1 MIIEQILTN
10 CLSQMSYFIES
21 NGEAIIID
29 PLREIE
35 PYISR
40 AKKSNA
46 KIKYI
51 FETHFHADFIS
62 GHLPLSKHTGAQI
75 VFGPMAIPKFDC
87 IVLNDSEELTV
98 GNLKIVALHTP
109 GHTMESTCYL
119 LKDENGKN
127 HSLFTGDT
135 LFLGDV
141 GRPDLAQKSK
151 QKLSEKY
158 LAKLLYRSLRDK
170 IFPLEDNVVIY
181 PSHGFGSACGKKIS
195 KKTMAFLGD
204 EKKTNYA
211 LNPNISENEFVNELV
226 TGLEKPPKYFPSNVK
241 MNMEGCQKT
250 SKVIAD
256 GLKSLSVDEFENL
269 SKRKDVTILDVRDK
283 NEFASGHIPNSLFI
297 GIDGMFAPWV
307 GTVIEE
313 ISTPLLLVIP
323 KGREKETI
331 KRLARVGFDNTLGYL
346 NDGFESWKN
355 AGKKTNYINTIS
367 PNIFKEESKKKL
379 LKVYDVRKPFEFNSS
394 HLENSINV
402 PLNNLNQNIK
412 DSEKENE
419 LFLHCQT
426 GYRSMIAS
434 SLLKIKGY
442 KNVNDI
448 DGGFVALKSFGIKT
462 LSSKN
467 LVNQNS

>member
-1 MIIEQILTN
+1 
-10 CLSQMSYFIES
+10 MSYYIES

-40 AKKSNA
+40 AKKTNA

-62 GHLPLSKHTGAQI
+62 GHLPLSEHTGAPI
-75 VFGPMAIPKFDC
+75 VFGPLAKPKFDC
-87 IVLNDSEELTV
+87 MILNDSEELNI

-119 LKDENGKN
+119 LKDGNGKN

-151 QKLSEKY
+151 NRFSEKY
-158 LAKLLYRSLRDK
+158 LARLLYKSLRDK
-170 IFPLEDNVVIY
+170 IFPLEDNIIIY

-195 KKTMAFLGD
+195 KKTMALLGD

-211 LNPNISENEFVNELV
+211 LNPDISENEFVNELV

-241 MNMEGCQKT
+241 MNIEGCQKT
-250 SKVIAD
+250 SKVIAN
-256 GLKSLSVDEFENL
+256 GLNPLSVDEFENL
-269 SKRKDVTILDVRDK
+269 CKSRDVIILDVRDK

-297 GIDGMFAPWV
+297 GIDGMFAPWA
-307 GTVIEE
+307 GTVIQE
-313 ISTPLLLVIP
+313 ISTPLLLIIP

-346 NDGFESWKN
+346 KGGFTSWKD
-355 AGKKTNYINTIS
+355 AGKKIDYINTIS
-367 PNIFKEESKKKL
+367 PNKFEEKSKKKSL
-379 LKVYDVRKPFEFNSS
+379 RVYDVRKPFEFNTS
-394 HLENSINV
+394 HLKNSINI
-402 PLNNLNQNIK
+402 PLNNLNKKIK
-412 DSEKENE
+412 ESEKENE

-448 DGGFVALKSFGIKT
+448 NGGFVALKSYGIKT
-462 LSSKN
+462 FSSKN

>member
-1 MIIEQILTN
+1 MVVEQILTK
-10 CLSQMSYFIES
+10 CLSQMSYYIES
-21 NGEAIIID
+21 NGEAVIID

-35 PYISR
+35 PYITR
-40 AKKSNA
+40 ANEKNV

-62 GHLPLSKHTGAQI
+62 GHLPLSKHTGAPI
-75 VFGPMAIPKFDC
+75 VFGPTANPKFDC
-87 IVLNDSEELTV
+87 MILNDSEELKI

-151 QKLSEKY
+151 NGFSEKY
-158 LAKLLYRSLRDK
+158 FARLLYKSLRDK
-170 IFPLEDNVVIY
+170 IFPLEDNVIIY

-195 KKTMAFLGD
+195 KKTMALLGD
-204 EKKTNYA
+204 ERKTNYA

-241 MNMEGCQKT
+241 MNVEGCIKT
-250 SKVIAD
+250 SKVIAN
-256 GLKSLSVDEFENL
+256 GLNPLSVDEFENL
-269 SKRKDVTILDVRDK
+269 SKNKDVIILDVRDK
-283 NEFASGHIPNSLFI
+283 KHFALGHIPNSLFI

-307 GTVIEE
+307 GTIIEE
-313 ISTPLLLVIP
+313 ISTPLLLIIP

-346 NDGFESWKN
+346 DGGFASWKK
-355 AGKKTNYINTIS
+355 AGKKIDFVNTIS
-367 PNIFKEESKKKL
+367 PNDFEKKSKNKA
-379 LKVYDVRKPFEFNSS
+379 LKVYDVRKPSEFNTS
-394 HLENSINV
+394 HLKNSINV
-402 PLNNLNQNIK
+402 PLNNFNQNIN

-434 SLLKIKGY
+434 SLLKIKGF
-442 KNVNDI
+442 NHVIDI
-448 DGGFVALKSFGIKT
+448 SEGFLGLKSRGI
-462 LSSKN
+462 
-467 LVNQNS
+467 

>member
-462 LSSKN
+462 LS
-467 LVNQNS
+467 

>member
-394 HLENSINV
+394 HLENSINI

-462 LSSKN
+462 LSSKI
-467 LVNQNS
+467 

>member
-1 MIIEQILTN
+1 
-10 CLSQMSYFIES
+10 MSYYIES

-40 AKKSNA
+40 AKKTNA

-62 GHLPLSKHTGAQI
+62 GHLPLSEHTGAPI
-75 VFGPMAIPKFDC
+75 VFGPLAKPKFDC
-87 IVLNDSEELTV
+87 MILNDSEELNI

-151 QKLSEKY
+151 NGFSKKY
-158 LAKLLYRSLRDK
+158 LARLLYKSLRDK
-170 IFPLEDNVVIY
+170 IFPLEDNIIIY

-195 KKTMAFLGD
+195 KKTMALLGD

-211 LNPNISENEFVNELV
+211 LNPDISENEFVNELV

-241 MNMEGCQKT
+241 MNIEGCQKT
-250 SKVIAD
+250 SKVIAN
-256 GLKSLSVDEFENL
+256 GLNPLSVDEFENL
-269 SKRKDVTILDVRDK
+269 CKSRDVIILDVRDK

-297 GIDGMFAPWV
+297 GIDGMFAPWA

-313 ISTPLLLVIP
+313 ISTPLLLIIP
-323 KGREKETI
+323 MGREKETI

-346 NDGFESWKN
+346 KGGFTSWKD
-355 AGKKTNYINTIS
+355 AGKKIDYINTIS
-367 PNIFKEESKKKL
+367 PNKFEEKSKKKSL
-379 LKVYDVRKPFEFNSS
+379 RVYDVRKPFEFNTS
-394 HLENSINV
+394 HLKNSINI
-402 PLNNLNQNIK
+402 PLNNLNKKIK
-412 DSEKENE
+412 ESEKENE

-448 DGGFVALKSFGIKT
+448 DGGFVALKSYGIKT
-462 LSSKN
+462 FSSKI

>member
-158 LAKLLYRSLRDK
+158 LAKLLYKSLRDK

-211 LNPNISENEFVNELV
+211 LNPDISENEFVNELV

-346 NDGFESWKN
+346 DDGFESWKN

-394 HLENSINV
+394 HLENSINI

-462 LSSKN
+462 LSSKI
-467 LVNQNS
+467 

>member
-1 MIIEQILTN
+1 MLIEQILTR
-10 CLSQMSYFIES
+10 CLSQMSYYIES

-40 AKKSNA
+40 TKKNNV

-62 GHLPLSKHTGAQI
+62 GHLPLSEHTGAPI
-75 VFGPMAIPKFDC
+75 VFGPLANPKFDC
-87 IVLNDSEELTV
+87 LILNDSEELNI

-135 LFLGDV
+135 LFIGDV

-151 QKLSEKY
+151 NGFSKKY
-158 LAKLLYRSLRDK
+158 FAKLLYKSLRDK
-170 IFPLEDNVVIY
+170 IFPLEDNVIIY

-195 KKTMAFLGD
+195 KKTMALLGD

-211 LNPNISENEFVNELV
+211 LNPDISENEFVNELF

-241 MNMEGCQKT
+241 MNIEGCQKT
-250 SKVIAD
+250 SKVIAN
-256 GLKSLSVDEFENL
+256 GLKPLSVDEFENL
-269 SKRKDVTILDVRDK
+269 SKSKDVIILDVRDK
-283 NEFASGHIPNSLFI
+283 NDFASGHIPNSLFI
-297 GIDGMFAPWV
+297 GIDGMFAPWA

-313 ISTPLLLVIP
+313 ISTPLLLIIP

-346 NDGFESWKN
+346 NGGFTSWKD
-355 AGKKTNYINTIS
+355 AGKKIDYINTIS
-367 PNIFKEESKKKL
+367 PNKFEEKSKKKSL
-379 LKVYDVRKPFEFNSS
+379 RVYDVRKPLEFNTC
-394 HLENSINV
+394 HLKNSINI
-402 PLNNLNQNIK
+402 PLNNLNQKIN

-448 DGGFVALKSFGIKT
+448 DGGFVALKSYGIKT
-462 LSSKN
+462 FSSKN
-467 LVNQNS
+467 LVN

>member
-1 MIIEQILTN
+1 MVTLVGQIL
-10 CLSQMSYFIES
+10 LKSQKKK
-21 NGEAIIID
+21 
-29 PLREIE
+29 
-35 PYISR
+35 IS
-40 AKKSNA
+40 K
-46 KIKYI
+46 
-51 FETHFHADFIS
+51 
-62 GHLPLSKHTGAQI
+62 
-75 VFGPMAIPKFDC
+75 
-87 IVLNDSEELTV
+87 
-98 GNLKIVALHTP
+98 
-109 GHTMESTCYL
+109 
-119 LKDENGKN
+119 
-127 HSLFTGDT
+127 
-135 LFLGDV
+135 
-141 GRPDLAQKSK
+141 
-151 QKLSEKY
+151 KY
-158 LAKLLYRSLRDK
+158 LAKLLYKSLRDK
-170 IFPLEDNVVIY
+170 IFPLEDNIVIY

-195 KKTMAFLGD
+195 KKTMALLGD

-211 LNPNISENEFVNELV
+211 LNPDISENKFVNELV

-241 MNMEGCQKT
+241 MNMEGYQKT
-250 SKVIAD
+250 TKVIAD

-269 SKRKDVTILDVRDK
+269 SKRKEVTILDVRDK

-307 GTVIEE
+307 GTVIGE
-313 ISTPLLLVIP
+313 ISTPLLLVTP

-367 PNIFKEESKKKL
+367 PNIFNEKSKKKL
-379 LKVYDVRKPFEFNSS
+379 LKIYDVRKPFEFYSS
-394 HLENSINV
+394 RLENSINV

-412 DSEKENE
+412 ESEKENE

-462 LSSKN
+462 LSSKI
-467 LVNQNS
+467 

>member
-87 IVLNDSEELTV
+87 MVLNDSEELTV

-462 LSSKN
+462 LSSKI
-467 LVNQNS
+467 

>member
-211 LNPNISENEFVNELV
+211 LNPDISENEFVNELV

-394 HLENSINV
+394 HLENSINI

-462 LSSKN
+462 LSSKI
-467 LVNQNS
+467 

>member
-1 MIIEQILTN
+1 
-10 CLSQMSYFIES
+10 MSYFIES

-379 LKVYDVRKPFEFNSS
+379 LKVYDVRKPF
-394 HLENSINV
+394 
-402 PLNNLNQNIK
+402 
-412 DSEKENE
+412 
-419 LFLHCQT
+419 
-426 GYRSMIAS
+426 
-434 SLLKIKGY
+434 
-442 KNVNDI
+442 
-448 DGGFVALKSFGIKT
+448 
-462 LSSKN
+462 
-467 LVNQNS
+467 

>member
-1 MIIEQILTN
+1 MLIEQILTK
-10 CLSQMSYFIES
+10 CLSQMSYYIES
-21 NGEAIIID
+21 NGEALVID

-40 AKKSNA
+40 AKKTNS

-62 GHLPLSKHTGAQI
+62 GHLSLSEHTGAPI
-75 VFGPMAIPKFDC
+75 VFGPLADPKYDFM
-87 IVLNDSEELTV
+87 ILNDSEELRI
-98 GNLKIVALHTP
+98 GNLKIIALHTP

-151 QKLSEKY
+151 NGYSEKY
-158 LAKLLYRSLRDK
+158 LARLLYKSLRDK
-170 IFPLEDNVVIY
+170 IFPLEDNVIIY

-195 KKTMAFLGD
+195 KKTMALLGD

-211 LNPNISENEFVNELV
+211 LNPNISENEFINELI

-241 MNMEGCQKT
+241 MNVEGYQKT

-256 GLKSLSVDEFENL
+256 GLKPLGVDEFENL
-269 SKRKDVTILDVRDK
+269 SKSRDVIILDVRDK
-283 NEFASGHIPNSLFI
+283 NKFASGHIPNSLFI
-297 GIDGMFAPWV
+297 GIDGMFAPWA

-313 ISTPLLLVIP
+313 ISTPLLLIIP

-346 NDGFESWKN
+346 NGGFKSWKN
-355 AGKKTNYINTIS
+355 AGKKIDHINTIS
-367 PNIFKEESKKKL
+367 PNNFEEKSKKKSI
-379 LKVYDVRKPFEFNSS
+379 KVYDVRKPFEFKNS
-394 HLENSINV
+394 HLKNSINI

-412 DSEKENE
+412 DFEKENE

-434 SLLKIKGY
+434 SLLKIKGC

-448 DGGFVALKSFGIKT
+448 DGGIMALKSFGIKT
-462 LSSKN
+462 FSSKI
-467 LVNQNS
+467 LVN

>member
-40 AKKSNA
+40 AKKYNA

-158 LAKLLYRSLRDK
+158 LAKLLYKSLRDK

-211 LNPNISENEFVNELV
+211 LNPDISENEFVNELV

-331 KRLARVGFDNTLGYL
+331 KRLARIGFDNTLGYL

-462 LSSKN
+462 LSSKI
-467 LVNQNS
+467 

>member
-1 MIIEQILTN
+1 
-10 CLSQMSYFIES
+10 MSYFIES

-211 LNPNISENEFVNELV
+211 LNPDISENEFVNELV

-346 NDGFESWKN
+346 DDGFESWKN

-394 HLENSINV
+394 HLENSINI

-462 LSSKN
+462 LSSKI
-467 LVNQNS
+467 

>member
-1 MIIEQILTN
+1 MLIEQILTK
-10 CLSQMSYFIES
+10 CLSQMSYYIES

-40 AKKSNA
+40 AKKTNA

-62 GHLPLSKHTGAQI
+62 GHLPLSEHTGAPI
-75 VFGPMAIPKFDC
+75 VFGPLAKPKFDC
-87 IVLNDSEELTV
+87 MILNDSEELNI

-151 QKLSEKY
+151 NGFSEKY
-158 LAKLLYRSLRDK
+158 LARLLYKSLRDK
-170 IFPLEDNVVIY
+170 IFPLEDNIIIY

-195 KKTMAFLGD
+195 KKTMALLGD

-211 LNPNISENEFVNELV
+211 LNPDISENEFVNELV

-241 MNMEGCQKT
+241 MNIEGCQKT
-250 SKVIAD
+250 SKVIAN
-256 GLKSLSVDEFENL
+256 GLNPLSVDEFENL
-269 SKRKDVTILDVRDK
+269 CKSRDVIILDVRDK

-297 GIDGMFAPWV
+297 GIDGMFAPWA

-313 ISTPLLLVIP
+313 ISTPLLLIIP

-346 NDGFESWKN
+346 KGGFTSWKD
-355 AGKKTNYINTIS
+355 AGKKIDYINTIS
-367 PNIFKEESKKKL
+367 PNKFEEKSKKKSL
-379 LKVYDVRKPFEFNSS
+379 RVYDVRKPFEFNTS
-394 HLENSINV
+394 HLKNSINI
-402 PLNNLNQNIK
+402 PLNNLNKKIK
-412 DSEKENE
+412 ESEKENE

-448 DGGFVALKSFGIKT
+448 DGGFVALKSYGIKT
-462 LSSKN
+462 FSSKN

>member
-1 MIIEQILTN
+1 MLIEQILTK
-10 CLSQMSYFIES
+10 CLSQMSYYIES

-40 AKKSNA
+40 AKKTNA

-62 GHLPLSKHTGAQI
+62 GHLPLSEHTGAPI
-75 VFGPMAIPKFDC
+75 VFGPLAKPKFDC
-87 IVLNDSEELTV
+87 MILNDSEELNI

-151 QKLSEKY
+151 NGFSEKY
-158 LAKLLYRSLRDK
+158 LARLLYKSLRDK
-170 IFPLEDNVVIY
+170 IFPLEDNIIIY

-195 KKTMAFLGD
+195 KKTMALLGD

-211 LNPNISENEFVNELV
+211 LNPDISENEFVNELV

-241 MNMEGCQKT
+241 MNIEGCQKT
-250 SKVIAD
+250 SKVIAN
-256 GLKSLSVDEFENL
+256 GLNPLSVDEFENL
-269 SKRKDVTILDVRDK
+269 CKSRDVIILDVRDK

-297 GIDGMFAPWV
+297 GIDGMFAPWA

-313 ISTPLLLVIP
+313 ISTPLLLIIP

-346 NDGFESWKN
+346 NGGFTSWKD
-355 AGKKTNYINTIS
+355 AGKKIDYINTIP
-367 PNIFKEESKKKL
+367 PNKFEEKSKKKSL
-379 LKVYDVRKPFEFNSS
+379 RVYDLRKPFEFNSS
-394 HLENSINV
+394 RLENSINV

-462 LSSKN
+462 LSSKI
-467 LVNQNS
+467 

>member
-1 MIIEQILTN
+1 
-10 CLSQMSYFIES
+10 MSYFIES

-256 GLKSLSVDEFENL
+256 GLKSLSVEEFENL

-346 NDGFESWKN
+346 DDGFESWKN

-367 PNIFKEESKKKL
+367 PNIFKEKSKKKL

-394 HLENSINV
+394 HLENSINI
-402 PLNNLNQNIK
+402 PLNNLNQKIK

-462 LSSKN
+462 LSSKI
-467 LVNQNS
+467 

>member
-1 MIIEQILTN
+1 MLIEQILTS
-10 CLSQMSYFIES
+10 CLSQMSYYIES

-40 AKKSNA
+40 AKKSKA

-75 VFGPMAIPKFDC
+75 VYGPMANPKFDC

-151 QKLSEKY
+151 KKISKKY
-158 LAKLLYRSLRDK
+158 LAKLLYKSLRDK
-170 IFPLEDNVVIY
+170 IFPLEDNIVIY

-195 KKTMAFLGD
+195 KKTMALLGD

-211 LNPNISENEFVNELV
+211 LNPDISENKFVNELV

-241 MNMEGCQKT
+241 MNMEGYQKT
-250 SKVIAD
+250 TKVIAD

-269 SKRKDVTILDVRDK
+269 SKRKEVTILDVRDK

-307 GTVIEE
+307 GTVIGE
-313 ISTPLLLVIP
+313 ISTPLLLVTP

-367 PNIFKEESKKKL
+367 PNIFNEKSKKKL
-379 LKVYDVRKPFEFNSS
+379 LKIYDVRKPFEFYSS
-394 HLENSINV
+394 RLENSINV

-412 DSEKENE
+412 ESEKENE

-462 LSSKN
+462 LSSKI
-467 LVNQNS
+467 